1 MDEENLQLHTLRKHK
16 LKQENEELRRKVE
29 SRRESNTT
37 TRSVQRWRRKKGTTR
52 PMAMAVEKCWRELT
66 DMPENKDAS
75 NLEISEMV
83 LAEDWPTRLRK
94 EHLERLAYIV

>member
-1 MDEENLQLHTLRKHK
+1 
-16 LKQENEELRRKVE
+16 
-29 SRRESNTT
+29 
-37 TRSVQRWRRKKGTTR
+37 
-52 PMAMAVEKCWRELT
+52 
-66 DMPENKDAS
+66 MPENKDAS

>member
-1 MDEENLQLHTLRKHK
+1 
-16 LKQENEELRRKVE
+16 
-29 SRRESNTT
+29 
-37 TRSVQRWRRKKGTTR
+37 
-52 PMAMAVEKCWRELT
+52 MAVEKFWRELM